1 MIQFTVT
8 YPKAIIGCEDE
19 KNPFYA
25 NNYEPISIE
34 VLDEGAGPFVQLTQ
48 YNHKFALEENEV
60 DIVFK
65 TIKALFASTK
75 VSCSNNV

>member
-8 YPKAIIGCEDE
+8 YPKAIIEGRDD

-25 NNYEPISIE
+25 DNYEPISVEI
-34 VLDEGAGPFVQLTQ
+34 LDEGGGPFVQLTQ

-65 TIKALFASTK
+65 TIKALFASTN